1 MTTVMD
7 NQDIERLILDV
18 NKLKESIKKDEN
30 LNLVEHE
37 ILNLSIL

>member
-30 LNLVEHE
+30 L
-37 ILNLSIL
+37 I